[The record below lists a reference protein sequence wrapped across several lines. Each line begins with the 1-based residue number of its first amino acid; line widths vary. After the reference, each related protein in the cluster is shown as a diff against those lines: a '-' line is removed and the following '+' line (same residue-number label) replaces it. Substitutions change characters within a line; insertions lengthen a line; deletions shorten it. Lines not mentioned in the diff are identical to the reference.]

1 MTRRAIALILALLAV
16 GLVTLAHVAA
26 VDPTWIGG
34 LYDNGDGD
42 DSVLAARSVVAEAL
56 WSPVPTPALIVTLP
70 LVVVSDVVAAPRT
83 DCAFTLQGRAPPL
96 S

>member
-1 MTRRAIALILALLAV
+1 MTRRAIALILVLLAV
-16 GLVTLAHVAA
+16 GLVTLAHVAP

-56 WSPVPTPALIVTLP
+56 WSHVPAPPLIATPP
-70 LVVVSDVVAAPRT
+70 SVVVSDVVSAPCPHR
-83 DCAFTLQGRAPPL
+83 AFTLQGRAPPL

>member
-1 MTRRAIALILALLAV
+1 VTRRAIALILALLAV
-16 GLVTLAHVAA
+16 GLVTLAHVAP

-56 WSPVPTPALIVTLP
+56 WSPVPTPPLIVTLP
-70 LVVVSDVVAAPRT
+70 LVVVSDVVAAPRP
-83 DCAFTLQGRAPPL
+83 DRAFTLQGRAPPL